1 MSGPKRTERRRHE
14 VKAIRFKL
22 GKPAKASGAKTSE
35 KGMGQASAA
44 GVGAA
49 SLVSAAVGYIV
60 IVVAARTLD
69 KQDNAAFLTF
79 WSVVFLVIGV
89 LGGIAVETTR
99 AAKTSRGMD
108 SSGTTSIS
116 GLAMTRQETLKGRPR
131 MGPVALAIGLGTGI
145 ILAGAS
151 PLWAPPIFGSY
162 AAELVPAVCLTAV
175 FYAGHAVMMGQF
187 GGQQRW
193 GMYSRVIA
201 SESAVRLAVLALVVL
216 LGATVGGLAWATAA
230 GTGAWLLLMV
240 LSPQSRQAFLVR
252 ADTGLRPYLRTVWH
266 ACMAAAASASLV
278 VGFPVLLRLTTSD
291 AVYLE
296 SAALLMALSLTRA
309 PLMIPLQAYQGV
321 AITHFMSRRSEG
333 LRAVAPIFGLVIGV
347 AVVGAAAA
355 WLIGPWL
362 MVVLF
367 GDQYHM
373 AGIVLAALTFDAGFL
388 ALLTLTGALTIA
400 SNRHRAYSLGWITAC
415 LVSFAMLWLPL
426 GIEARAVISLAAG
439 PLCGIAVHLWVIVR
453 ASPKVAAG
461 KRGPTGAAPSA

>member
-1 MSGPKRTERRRHE
+1 M
-14 VKAIRFKL
+14 
-22 GKPAKASGAKTSE
+22 GKTAKAPGADAPD
-35 KGMGQASAA
+35 KGMGQGSAA

-49 SLVSAAVGYIV
+49 SLASAAVGYVV

-99 AAKTSRGMD
+99 ATKTAR
-108 SSGTTSIS
+108 
-116 GLAMTRQETLKGRPR
+116 GLADAGTRPGAPRRPR
-131 MGPVALAIGLGTGI
+131 MGPVALAIG
-145 ILAGAS
+145 AGAGVVIAAAS

-162 AAELVPAVCLTAV
+162 AGALVPVVCVTAV
-175 FYAGHAVMMGQF
+175 FYAGHAVMMGQL
-187 GGQQRW
+187 GGLQRW
-193 GMYSRVIA
+193 GMYSRLVA
-201 SESAVRLAVLALVVL
+201 AESAVRLVVL
-216 LGATVGGLAWATAA
+216 IAVVLIGASVAGLAWATAA
-230 GTGAWLLLMV
+230 GVAAWLLFMV
-240 LSPQSRQAFLVR
+240 LSPRARRAFVLR

-278 VGFPVLLRLTTSD
+278 VGFPVLLRLTTTD
-291 AVYLE
+291 GVYLE

-333 LRAVAPIFGLVIGV
+333 LKAVAPIFGLVLGV

-362 MVVLF
+362 MVAFF
-367 GDQYHM
+367 GEHYEM
-373 AGIVLAALTFDAGFL
+373 SGAVLAALTFDAGFL

-400 SNRHRAYSLGWITAC
+400 SNRHRAYSLGWVGASA
-415 LVSFAMLWLPL
+415 VSFAMLWLPL
-426 GIEARAVISLAAG
+426 DIESRTIISLAAG
-439 PLCGIAVHLWVIVR
+439 PLFGIAVHLWAIVR
-453 ASPKVAAG
+453 ASPRSGARGGQVRAAE
-461 KRGPTGAAPSA
+461 AN

>member
-1 MSGPKRTERRRHE
+1 MGKSDNTAGPRT
-14 VKAIRFKL
+14 
-22 GKPAKASGAKTSE
+22 PE

-44 GVGAA
+44 GVGVA
-49 SLVSAAVGYIV
+49 SLASAAVGYVV

-99 AAKTSRGMD
+99 AAKTARS
-108 SSGTTSIS
+108 
-116 GLAMTRQETLKGRPR
+116 LAVSCPLDHEKRRRPR
-131 MGPVALAIGLGTGI
+131 MGPIALAIGTGTGLV
-145 ILAGAS
+145 LAATS

-162 AAELVPAVCLTAV
+162 AGALVPVVCVTSV

-187 GGQQRW
+187 GGLQRW
-193 GMYSRVIA
+193 GMYSRVVA
-201 SESAVRLAVLALVVL
+201 FESVVRLAALIAVVII
-216 LGATVGGLAWATAA
+216 GASVAGLAWATAA
-230 GTGAWLLLMV
+230 GVAAWLFFML
-240 LSPQSRQAFLVR
+240 LSPQSRRAFVLRSDV
-252 ADTGLRPYLRTVWH
+252 GLRPYLRTVWH

-291 AVYLE
+291 RVYLE

-333 LRAVAPIFGLVIGV
+333 LKAVAPIFGLVLGV
-347 AVVGAAAA
+347 AVVGAVAA

-362 MVVLF
+362 MVSFF
-367 GDQYHM
+367 GEDYEM
-373 AGIVLAALTFDAGFL
+373 SGLLLAALTFDAGFL

-400 SNRHRAYSLGWITAC
+400 SNRHRAYSLGWVSASV
-415 LVSFAMLWLPL
+415 VSFALLCLPL
-426 GIEARAVISLAAG
+426 DIETRTVISLAAG
-439 PLCGIAVHLWVIVR
+439 PLFGIAVHLWVIVWAAPR
-453 ASPKVAAG
+453 STAGGAIAASPTA
-461 KRGPTGAAPSA
+461 

>member
-1 MSGPKRTERRRHE
+1 
-14 VKAIRFKL
+14 
-22 GKPAKASGAKTSE
+22 
-35 KGMGQASAA
+35 MGQASAA

-49 SLVSAAVGYIV
+49 SLASAAVGYIV

-99 AAKTSRGMD
+99 AARTSRSLEASAPAD
-108 SSGTTSIS
+108 AGTP
-116 GLAMTRQETLKGRPR
+116 GAGRRPR
-131 MGPVALAIGLGTGI
+131 MGWVALAVGLATGVL
-145 ILAGAS
+145 LAAAS

-162 AAELVPAVCLTAV
+162 ASALVPVVCVTAV

-187 GGQQRW
+187 GGIGRW
-193 GMYSRVIA
+193 GTYSRLIA
-201 SESAVRLAVLALVVL
+201 SESAVRLAVLVAVVL
-216 LGATVGGLAWATAA
+216 IGATVAGLAWATAA
-230 GTGAWLLLMV
+230 GTAAWLLFML
-240 LSPQSRQAFLVR
+240 LSPQSRRAFLFR

-333 LRAVAPIFGLVIGV
+333 LKAVAPIFGLVIGV
-347 AVVGAAAA
+347 AALGAAAA
-355 WLIGPWL
+355 WLLGPWL
-362 MVVLF
+362 MVAFF
-367 GDQYHM
+367 GDHYNM
-373 AGIVLAALTFDAGFL
+373 SGAVLAALTFDAGFL

-426 GIEARAVISLAAG
+426 DIETRTIISLAAG
-439 PLCGIAVHLWVIVR
+439 PLCGIAVHLLVIIR
-453 ASPKVAAG
+453 SS
-461 KRGPTGAAPSA
+461 PSASATGGTQRSTPAS

>member
-1 MSGPKRTERRRHE
+1 MEAP
-14 VKAIRFKL
+14 
-22 GKPAKASGAKTSE
+22 E

-49 SLVSAAVGYIV
+49 SLASAAVGYIV

-99 AAKTSRGMD
+99 AAKTSRSLD
-108 SSGTTSIS
+108 SYGSQGADAP
-116 GLAMTRQETLKGRPR
+116 GEQRRPR
-131 MGPVALAIGLGTGI
+131 MGPVALAVGLGTGLV
-145 ILAGAS
+145 LAAAS
-151 PLWAPPIFGSY
+151 PLWAMPIFGTY
-162 AAELVPAVCLTAV
+162 AGSLVPVVCLTAA

-187 GGQQRW
+187 GGLQRW
-193 GMYSRVIA
+193 NSYARLIA
-201 SESAVRLAVLALVVL
+201 SESVARLVVL
-216 LGATVGGLAWATAA
+216 VVVVLIGATVAGLAWATAA
-230 GTGAWLLLMV
+230 GSAAWLLFML
-240 LSPQSRQAFLVR
+240 LSPQSRRAFLMR

-333 LRAVAPIFGLVIGV
+333 LKAVAPIFGLVIGV

-355 WLIGPWL
+355 WLLGPWL
-362 MVVLF
+362 MVAFF
-367 GDQYHM
+367 GDHYNM
-373 AGIVLAALTFDAGFL
+373 SGAVLAALTFDAGFL

-400 SNRHRAYSLGWITAC
+400 SNRHRAYSLGWVTAC
-415 LVSFAMLWLPL
+415 LVSFALLWLPL
-426 GIEARAVISLAAG
+426 DIDSRTVISLAAG

-453 ASPKVAAG
+453 SSPSSPAAG
-461 KRGPTGAAPSA
+461 DAKRSAPTP